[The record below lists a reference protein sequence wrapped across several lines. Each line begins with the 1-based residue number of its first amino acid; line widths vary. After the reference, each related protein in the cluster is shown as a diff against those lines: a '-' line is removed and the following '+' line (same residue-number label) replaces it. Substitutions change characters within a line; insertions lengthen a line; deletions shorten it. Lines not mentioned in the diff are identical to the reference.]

1 MEISRGICVLCL
13 NSTKIVVPPQ
23 AEDIMNLLCEIME
36 GCIDTNKFQ
45 KTKTTLKACPCCLDV
60 LIQVHKYKQN
70 IKEFSEDS
78 GECCLCHESEN
89 LVSISDWTNFDNLLA
104 NIEPNLMVK
113 QPIKKESSSTQ
124 KRRSFKNKTS
134 VLSVGKSLKNLKPIT
149 YSRLSLDIYKDDEKL
164 TKQIPFV
171 NLVQYDFSDANIKS
185 EKSLDDTDSSPNE
198 CSFKS
203 FFKIKLKANRS
214 TNRSKIQRVSAGR
227 VTKPRRNMNFSV
239 IKKELIVKIAK
250 IDLKTLESLSEKHK
264 FESLSDE
271 NYLLSRSSTPTKASR
286 KMMPEET
293 LNISKTRK
301 SVTFNED
308 LNEIITDCVS
318 IANENSVRKSA
329 VKNSGSTFADI
340 LDIDDDNPL
349 QITPQEVDSDD
360 EIECK
365 KSYVEDIKQNNDSIF
380 ESLKSSTAIIKP
392 NGTQN
397 SREESETTTKEKVIS
412 SPDLENEC
420 SKVDNDDKECILDI
434 TDNDRISVASN
445 SDKDLTDN
453 EELTSKFMRVA
464 NNTSATVTLKSD
476 SEEDFML
483 TLKQYNDLKLSGS
496 ESKKSDVSLKKRRF
510 SLMADEVDEIDQ
522 KSENKKSKVSEEETV
537 ESSNHTDNVSE
548 PTNLSNTETN
558 VVSNNPVVKNDN
570 NVLDENV
577 ESDSK
582 LESEDIV
589 NEKESESVVVTDKSE
604 LSVGSTGINNLK
616 VDGNAVLV

>member
-104 NIEPNLMVK
+104 NIEVKKGRHCSTCIQCIHHLHQLDRLKVNFMKRYPNLMVK

-522 KSENKKSKVSEEETV
+522 KSENKKSKMRM
-537 ESSNHTDNVSE
+537 SN
-548 PTNLSNTETN
+548 P
-558 VVSNNPVVKNDN
+558 
-570 NVLDENV
+570 
-577 ESDSK
+577 
-582 LESEDIV
+582 IV
-589 NEKESESVVVTDKSE
+589 
-604 LSVGSTGINNLK
+604 NLK
-616 VDGNAVLV
+616 VRI